1 MLGAPRGGEPNSSSA
16 CRFFDGGNLSHGEK
30 FDPRYLGSYQGSA
43 NACSRVRVM
52 ARVSAMIFRRVC
64 AGLVLLALMPRA
76 GAADA
81 ALDLPALL
89 ESVGQWAYGNLDP
102 RVLRVLEQVD
112 QERVRRLLVELQQRF
127 QGDYVVDLAA
137 LRQTAV
143 TLQPLLELHPETR
156 PYAVWLK
163 TRMDYFEMAERLRVS
178 VPPVNP
184 APGKPTPGQP
194 VPTPRPAPTPSP
206 TPAPVPAPRVNP
218 APEIERRAWREELA
232 KRPEPHGAKVVV
244 RRLKAA
250 FAAEKVPVELVW
262 LAEVESSMDPTARSP
277 AGAAGLFQLMPAT
290 AKDMGLSLHPT
301 DERLHPEKSARA
313 SARYLKHLYA
323 RFRNWHLVV
332 AAYNAGEGTI
342 QRALDRQHAKAFD
355 RISPRLPAETQLYV
369 PKVEATLLRR
379 EGVSLGQLRAPGR

>member
-1 MLGAPRGGEPNSSSA
+1 
-16 CRFFDGGNLSHGEK
+16 
-30 FDPRYLGSYQGSA
+30 
-43 NACSRVRVM
+43 
-52 ARVSAMIFRRVC
+52 MIFRRVC
-64 AGLVLLALMPRA
+64 AGLVLLALTPRA

-89 ESVGQWAYGNLDP
+89 QSAEQWAYSNLDP
-102 RVLRVLEQVD
+102 RVLRVLAQVD
-112 QERVRRLLVELQQRF
+112 RERVVKMLAELQQRF

-137 LRQTAV
+137 LRQTAA
-143 TLQPLLELHPETR
+143 TLLPLLELHPETR

-163 TRMDYFEMAERLRVS
+163 TRMDYFEMAEKFRVS
-178 VPPVNP
+178 IPPVVVTPPKP
-184 APGKPTPGQP
+184 APTPP
-194 VPTPRPAPTPSP
+194 APSPRPAPTPAP
-206 TPAPVPAPRVNP
+206 PVAAVPAPAPRVNP

-250 FAAEKVPVELVW
+250 FAAEKVPVQLVW

-290 AKDMGLSLHPT
+290 AKDMGLSLWPT
-301 DERLHPEKSARA
+301 DERLNPEKSARA

-379 EGVSLGQLRAPGR
+379 EGVRLGELRAPGR

>member
-1 MLGAPRGGEPNSSSA
+1 M
-16 CRFFDGGNLSHGEK
+16 NL
-30 FDPRYLGSYQGSA
+30 
-43 NACSRVRVM
+43 
-52 ARVSAMIFRRVC
+52 RRAF
-64 AGLVLLALMPRA
+64 AGLVLLALVPRA
-76 GAADA
+76 GAAEA

-89 ESVGQWAYGNLDP
+89 QSAEQWAYGNLDP
-102 RVLRVLEQVD
+102 RVLRVLAQVD
-112 QERVRRLLVELQQRF
+112 RERVVKMLAELQQRF

-163 TRMDYFEMAERLRVS
+163 TRMDYFEMAEKFRVS
-178 VPPVNP
+178 IPPVNP
-184 APGKPTPGQP
+184 APVKPPPVKPAPGQP
-194 VPTPRPAPTPSP
+194 TIAPHPTPAAPTAPTP
-206 TPAPVPAPRVNP
+206 TPAPAPRVNP
-218 APEIERRAWREELA
+218 APEIGRRAWREELA
-232 KRPEPHGAKVVV
+232 RRPEPRGAKVVV

-290 AKDMGLSLHPT
+290 AKDMGLSLRPM

-313 SARYLKHLYA
+313 AARYLKHLYA

-355 RISPRLPAETQLYV
+355 RIAPRLPAETQLYV